1 MLRVLSVLAAAVAAG
16 LLYFCVKLYQM
27 RTRMNGLPS
36 TPRKHWLIGNIDI
49 PTDCAQHFPGDAHPH
64 CYYRYIEK
72 KYGARKFIYQDWWP
86 LAPQWLLMNDP
97 EMISKFI
104 TTDQSLQKS
113 YMESNFL
120 DMFLGVNNMVS
131 LEGDHWKAMR
141 SAFNPGFAAAHLM
154 TLVPYIVD
162 ACMTFNDALAR
173 LAKSNELFEME
184 EISTRLTIDI
194 IGKVGL
200 DIDLNTQKTTHLIVK
215 LFRARAE
222 MMPGKSA
229 QFFLCYMWQS
239 DCISRVVVA
248 TISAKC

>member
-1 MLRVLSVLAAAVAAG
+1 MLRVLSILAAAAAAG
-16 LLYFCVKLYQM
+16 VLYFLVKLYQM

-36 TPRKHWLIGNIDI
+36 TPRKYFLIGNIDI
-49 PTDCAQHFPGDAHPH
+49 PTDCAQHFPPDAHPH

-72 KYGARKFIYQDWWP
+72 KYGARKFMYQDWWP
-86 LAPQWLLMNDP
+86 FAPQWLLMNDP
-97 EMISKFI
+97 EIISKYI
-104 TTDQSLQKS
+104 TTDQSLPKS

-120 DMFLGVNNMVS
+120 DMFLGANNMVS
-131 LEGDHWKAMR
+131 IEGAHWKTLR
-141 SAFNPGFAAAHLM
+141 SAFNPGFAPAHLM

-162 ACMTFNDALAR
+162 ACMTFNNVLAR

-200 DIDLNTQKTTHLIVK
+200 DIDMDTQKTPHQIVK

-222 MMPGKSA
+222 MMPGKSTIFRICC
-229 QFFLCYMWQS
+229 QRQS
-239 DCISRVVVA
+239 FYVA
-248 TISAKC
+248 RSAAVSVPAIF